1 MKRFVATIVIEA
13 NSEAEAEEQLQAE
26 PFRFVQNASISP
38 YTDARLGSVESLS
51 KFSHIGLTDRLVG
64 VLDSLYE
71 GGYYSRFS
79 EIAKERGRKI
89 ESSHFSRMDTASLQ
103 LLIET
108 IESLSGSPELREA
121 RLVAEEILKVLS
133 VNGPA
138 VLATQEGSSFVED
151 IREFIGSKL
160 DLTDAA
166 LLEAWETIEQDRM
179 KKEAGADVRLQ

>member
-38 YTDARLGSVESLS
+38 YIDARPGSAEPLS

-64 VLDSLYE
+64 LLNSLYD
-71 GGYYSRFS
+71 GGYYSRFL
-79 EIAKERGRKI
+79 EIAKERGRRI
-89 ESSHFSRMDTASLQ
+89 ESSHFSRMDSASLQ

-108 IESLSGSPELREA
+108 IESLRGSPELKEA
-121 RLVAEEILKVLS
+121 RLVAEEILRIVS
-133 VNGPA
+133 
-138 VLATQEGSSFVED
+138 TREGNLFAED
-151 IREFIGSKL
+151 MREFIGREL
-160 DLTDAA
+160 DLTDVA

-179 KKEAGADVRLQ
+179 KKEAGADVRLR

>member
-26 PFRFVQNASISP
+26 PFSFVQNASISP
-38 YTDARLGSVESLS
+38 YIDVRPGSVESLS
-51 KFSHIGLTDRLVG
+51 KFSHIGLIDRLAWL
-64 VLDSLYE
+64 LDSLYE
-71 GGYYSRFS
+71 GGYYSRFL

-89 ESSHFSRMDTASLQ
+89 ESSHFSRMDTANLQ

-108 IESLSGSPELREA
+108 IESLRGSPELKEA
-121 RLVAEEILKVLS
+121 RLVAEEVLRT
-133 VNGPA
+133 V
-138 VLATQEGSSFVED
+138 ATRKGNLFAED
-151 IREFIGSKL
+151 MREFIGREL

-179 KKEAGADVRLQ
+179 KKEAGANV

>member
-1 MKRFVATIVIEA
+1 MPRYMATIVIEA

-38 YTDARLGSVESLS
+38 YMDVRLGSVESLS
-51 KFSHIGLTDRLVG
+51 KFSHIGLTNRLAG
-64 VLDSLYE
+64 LLDSLYE

-108 IESLSGSPELREA
+108 IESLRGSPELKEA
-121 RLVAEEILKVLS
+121 RLVAEEVLRIVS
-133 VNGPA
+133 
-138 VLATQEGSSFVED
+138 TREGNLFAED
-151 IREFIGSKL
+151 MREFIGREL

-179 KKEAGADVRLQ
+179 KKEAGANV